1 MFFLLSKILAFLIQ
15 PISWVF
21 LMLLITL
28 KTRHPRKKR
37 RRFIFSLAL
46 LYAFSNP
53 FLLDEVMRSWEVQTV
68 KVDQLEHQKVGVI
81 LGGFTQYDPEY
92 DRVEF
97 SGSVDRLMMAYQLY
111 QQGTVEKLI
120 ISGGS
125 SNIVDTAHREG
136 DNVRNYL
143 DKVDF
148 PMEDLWVD
156 RQARNTYENAV
167 FTKKI
172 LRENGLLD
180 EPFILITSA
189 RHMRRSMAIYE
200 KQGMKFIPF
209 SVDRHSGPRK
219 FDIDHLLIPTSGT
232 LNKWGDL
239 MHEWVGYISY
249 WAAGYL

>member
-15 PISWVF
+15 PLVWVF
-21 LMLLITL
+21 LIFLLAL
-28 KTRHPRKKR
+28 KTRKARKRKN
-37 RRFIFSLAL
+37 RFIAGVVL
-46 LYAFSNP
+46 LYVFSNA
-53 FLLDEVMRSWEVQTV
+53 FILDEVMRWWEIQTIEV
-68 KVDQLEHQKVGVI
+68 NALKPHAVGVV
-81 LGGFTQYDPEY
+81 LGGFTQYDPTY
-92 DRVEF
+92 NRVEF

-143 DKVDF
+143 DKVGF

-189 RHMRRSMAIYE
+189 RHMRRSMAIYK
-200 KQGMKFIPF
+200 KQGMNFIPF
-209 SVDRHSGPRK
+209 SVDRNSGPRK
-219 FDIDHLLIPTSGT
+219 FEVDHLLIPTSGT

-239 MHEWVGYISY
+239 MHEWVGYTSY
-249 WAAGYL
+249 WFAGYL